1 MNGDNFKLVP
11 VSCTSQF
18 TTLLNAIATNSNT
31 PVARSACAIGRHG
44 SILWL
49 ERPELEL
56 QRQESDAGAK
66 GEDEGTDFY
75 KLKGLSIYNC
85 RGNIAILIK
94 SMNYYWHFINVDAK
108 RTINYGHTC

>member
-1 MNGDNFKLVP
+1 M
-11 VSCTSQF
+11 SCTSKF
-18 TTLLNAIATNSNT
+18 TTSSNVVAVNSNAPAAGGGST
-31 PVARSACAIGRHG
+31 SDRHG
-44 SILWL
+44 SISWL
-49 ERPELEL
+49 DRPELEQ